1 MIRSQHGLSLL
12 EVLIALFI
20 VSILASIGLPNFSKM
35 IAKQRL
41 DNKLSQVVKQLNFSR
56 IYAISHDTYV
66 TTCPLNGASCSTNW
80 HLPIYSFID
89 TNGNLTLDDD
99 DVILQYLDGIESGDQ
114 FTYPRKAITY
124 RPNGSISGFQSGSF
138 VYCVPQ
144 YPEFTANRVSVSQP
158 GRIRKRDTEKCED
171 PSA

>member
-12 EVLIALFI
+12 EVLVALFI
-20 VSILASIGLPNFSKM
+20 VSILAAIGLPNFSKI

-56 IYAISHDTYV
+56 IYAINNDTYV

-80 HLPIYSFID
+80 QLPIYTFID
-89 TNGNLTLDDD
+89 NNANLVLDEDD
-99 DVILQYLDGIESGDQ
+99 LILYFLDAVKEGDE
-114 FTYPRKAITY
+114 FTYPRKGITY
-124 RPNGSISGFQSGSF
+124 RPNGSIKGFQSGSF

-144 YPEFTANRVSVSQP
+144 YPDFTANRVSVSQP